1 MSEPSPAT
9 RSLLYL
15 GPTPTE
21 GTASQAIILRH
32 LKRLA
37 AEGWRIEIIAEPGQ
51 DQSACDAAGWPVRGL
66 PKPRWWWPGFRPKIE
81 WSRRLHTRL
90 LARALAEA
98 PETASPDAILSCLS
112 VADDLLAEIAARLAK
127 RLGRPMTLLVH
138 DEATAFAKDENHR
151 VKLRARY
158 AWTIRNSRRSW
169 FLSLESA
176 RTYAVPERHRRIL
189 PPIPEGWRP
198 ERPPVWVDRP
208 VRIYYV
214 GTPLP
219 EQFRLIGRLAG
230 IFHEQ
235 GARLVVMAK
244 RTSALDRLVKDH
256 PIDLQEPPGSRED
269 ALRHLVASASA
280 LLVAHADS
288 IAEMPRSATNFP
300 TEWVEYCHLG
310 LPCAIVA
317 PLDSAVG
324 HWARARSY
332 VDFFVPLDPRPLT
345 AWVRELA
352 DSQSWDRH
360 AAVTRL
366 LAAGEFSP
374 EVIQAEFVKGLLRR

>member
-1 MSEPSPAT
+1 M
-9 RSLLYL
+9 
-15 GPTPTE
+15 
-21 GTASQAIILRH
+21 
-32 LKRLA
+32 
-37 AEGWRIEIIAEPGQ
+37 
-51 DQSACDAAGWPVRGL
+51 
-66 PKPRWWWPGFRPKIE
+66 
-81 WSRRLHTRL
+81 
-90 LARALAEA
+90 
-98 PETASPDAILSCLS
+98 
-112 VADDLLAEIAARLAK
+112 
-127 RLGRPMTLLVH
+127 
-138 DEATAFAKDENHR
+138 
-151 VKLRARY
+151 
-158 AWTIRNSRRSW
+158 
-169 FLSLESA
+169 
-176 RTYAVPERHRRIL
+176 
-189 PPIPEGWRP
+189 
-198 ERPPVWVDRP
+198 
-208 VRIYYV
+208 
-214 GTPLP
+214 
-219 EQFRLIGRLAG
+219 
-230 IFHEQ
+230 
-235 GARLVVMAK
+235 VMAK